1 LKVQT
6 NVLGGK
12 FMYPAPISDY
22 FAPSTLE
29 ECLDLLHQYGS
40 QAKIIAGGQS
50 LMPLLKLRMTE
61 APIIIDINRIIE
73 LQEFG
78 EKFLE
83 PGKRVLRIGALT
95 RHKTLASHPLVLAR
109 YPIISDAAKYIGDVQ
124 IRNRGTIGGSLVH
137 ADPAADL
144 PVPILVL
151 DSTLRVISKEGER
164 VYPAEEFFLG
174 LMTTVVEPNE
184 ILAYIDVP
192 APQPGTGAAYY
203 KHSAVYGDFAII
215 SIGAQ
220 VTLQEDIC
228 QSARIYVGGVNPR
241 PQRAVN
247 TEEFLQ
253 GKTITNEILQKAAD
267 VMVEEIRVESDMRA
281 SDTYRKVLLK
291 HYGFNVLLKAINR
304 AKEENN

>member
-1 LKVQT
+1 
-6 NVLGGK
+6 
-12 FMYPAPISDY
+12 MYPAPISDY

-29 ECLDLLHQYGS
+29 ECLDLLYHYGS

-50 LMPLLKLRMTE
+50 LLPLLKLRMVDT
-61 APIIIDINRIIE
+61 PIIIDINRIIE

-83 PGKRVLRIGALT
+83 PGKRILRIGALT
-95 RHKTLASHPLVLAR
+95 RHKTLASHPLVLSK

-151 DSTLRVISKEGER
+151 DSTLRVISKDGER
-164 VYPAEEFFLG
+164 DFSAEDFFLG
-174 LMTTVVEPNE
+174 LMMTVVEENE
-184 ILAYIDVP
+184 ILAYVDIP
-192 APQPGTGAAYY
+192 SPQKGTGAAYS
-203 KHSAVYGDFAII
+203 KHSVVFGDFSVI
-215 SIGAQ
+215 SVGAR
-220 VTLQEDIC
+220 VTLLEDIC
-228 QSARIYVGGVNPR
+228 QSSRIYVGGVNPR

-253 GKTITNEILQKAAD
+253 GKTITSEILQKAAD
-267 VMVEEIRVESDMRA
+267 VMAEEIEVESDMRA
-281 SDTYRKVLLK
+281 SNTYRKILLK
-291 HYGFNVLLKAINR
+291 HYGFNVLSKAIQR
-304 AKEENN
+304 AKEDQF